1 MGGDLARLRSM
12 GEVTAIGEVL
22 RLERDGVRAEIGT
35 VAAVLA
41 GCWVGGHAIA
51 EPFDAASVPP
61 GGCGIVLVPWPNRVR
76 DGRWMLDGAVQQLDL
91 TEPSLGNASHGLL
104 RNTAYAVLERAAD
117 AVTLGALVPQQHG
130 WPFSLDTLV
139 RYGLTDDGITVTHSV
154 QNVGRRRAPVAVG
167 AHPYLRV
174 GEQPVGEL
182 RLTVPA
188 ARAIMTDERNLP
200 VGEEAVDGTG
210 NDLRAGA
217 VVGGLDLNVALFELT
232 PGPGGELARLD
243 GAVGSTSLWADADFG
258 YLQAYTNRGFPN
270 GESLGLA
277 LEPMTAPADA
287 LNSGRG
293 LRWLEPGERW
303 ELRWGIRFTAAS

>member
-1 MGGDLARLRSM
+1 M
-12 GEVTAIGEVL
+12 GELTAIGEVI
-22 RLERDGVRAEIGT
+22 RLERDGPHGPVRAQLGT

-41 GCWVGGHAIA
+41 GCWVGPHAIA
-51 EPFDAASVPP
+51 EPLDTGAVPP

-76 DGRWMLDGAVQQLDL
+76 DGRWMLDGATQQLDL

-104 RNTAYAVLERAAD
+104 RNTAYAVLERSDA
-117 AVTLGALVPQQHG
+117 AVTLGALVPPQHG
-130 WPFSLDTLV
+130 WPFLLDTRV
-139 RYGLTDDGITVTHSV
+139 RYELEPDGLSVTHHLHNLS
-154 QNVGRRRAPVAVG
+154 QRPAPVAVG

-174 GEQPVGEL
+174 GDQPVGEL
-182 RLTVPA
+182 RLSVPA
-188 ARAIMTDERNLP
+188 ARAIVTDERNLP

-217 VVGGLDLNVALFELT
+217 RVSELELNVALFELS

-243 GAVGSTSLWADADFG
+243 GAAGSTRLWADADFG
-258 YLQAYTNRGFPN
+258 YLQAYTNRSFPN
-270 GESLGLA
+270 AESLGLA

-303 ELRWGIRFTAAS
+303 ELRWGVRFTPA